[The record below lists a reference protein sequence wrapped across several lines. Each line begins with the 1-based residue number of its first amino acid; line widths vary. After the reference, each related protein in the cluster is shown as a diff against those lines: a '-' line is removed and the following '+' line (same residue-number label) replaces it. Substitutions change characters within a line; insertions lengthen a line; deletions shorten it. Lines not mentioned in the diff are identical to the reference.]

1 MYNYSKTVAFIFDL
15 CGNEFVTQLLLFALL
30 YIPVF
35 KKRKLFYVRYP
46 LCFAVIIGLQTLK
59 RFGYFPVPEP
69 VNYVLVTAMLAAT
82 IFISFKTNVM
92 QALFVSVCIYG
103 GQHII
108 SNLSYA
114 LIFLVMYIANKGELY
129 PYYYV
134 IMPLMTAGGM
144 VAIWF
149 LPVRII
155 KNREELKFNDAV
167 IFYFAIAFVLVATTL
182 TYYARTAIFWSLN
195 GLVYLLVISSLFTC
209 SIMLVGFMNIKQKQL
224 EEENEILQELL
235 HKDEQR
241 YEQAKLSN
249 EKIQIKYHDMKLRT
263 HQGVV
268 DYESLKEVETDS
280 EILRSTYFTGNR
292 ALDVI
297 LSEKALMCE
306 RLGINFICTAD
317 GQVVNFMKPYHI
329 YSLVG
334 NALENAIESLKEER
348 EGEYKEIT
356 VNIVRREGS
365 CIFKT
370 ENYVRQPITIV
381 DGLPVT
387 DKEDK
392 ESHGFGAKSM
402 RNVVLSYGG
411 QISFYEE
418 DNIIT
423 VLAVIPIPE

>member
-59 RFGYFPVPEP
+59 RFGYFPVPDP

-92 QALFVSVCIYG
+92 QVLFVSVCIYG

-209 SIMLVGFMNIKQKQL
+209 STMLVGFMNIKQKQL

-249 EKIQIKYHDMKLRT
+249 EKIQIKYHDMKQRT
-263 HQGVV
+263 HHGVV
-268 DYESLKEVETDS
+268 DYESLKEVEADS
-280 EILRSTYFTGNR
+280 EILKSTYFTGNR

-387 DKEDK
+387 VKEDK

-402 RNVVLSYGG
+402 RNIVLSYGG

-418 DNIIT
+418 NNIFT